1 MKTSK
6 QSKTPLWRK
15 SMLKKLGLSDIK
27 EQLWEI
33 SDNGDMY
40 GYEYGDE
47 SGYYAEYKDQFTKT
61 FKNVMLKCDFKGKK
75 FDDLTM

>member
-6 QSKTPLWRK
+6 QSKTPIWRK

-47 SGYYAEYKDQFTKT
+47 SG
-61 FKNVMLKCDFKGKK
+61 
-75 FDDLTM
+75 